1 MKIFHIR
8 NHFGLYKNIMP
19 QESSSQSILAD
30 NYGKPLSEKWSVS
43 QFEWNVEDGSVERD
57 IFLYLG
63 YILVCNVK
71 AKSAIQLKMQSD
83 GIEFLQIDVEGK
95 PLYFVNVLSMAN
107 GALNLHRSKVEYFKN
122 KTTIKNV
129 REYAFNADFNYTP
142 LFTISE
148 IAAGLFA
155 TDVFKDV
162 VERNNLNGLDFKECK
177 IVKDGFLKS
186 IFK

>member
-1 MKIFHIR
+1 MKIYNLNNIYDCFKGIR
-8 NHFGLYKNIMP
+8 PTDCSFL
-19 QESSSQSILAD
+19 QLLED
-30 NYGKPLSEKWSVS
+30 NYGHPMGSGWSIPHFVWDT
-43 QFEWNVEDGSVERD
+43 ETCDVERD
-57 IFLYLG
+57 IYLYLG

-71 AKSAIQLKMQSD
+71 AKSAIQQKTKSD
-83 GIEFLQIDVEGK
+83 GIEFLQIDVEGQ
-95 PLYFVNVLSMAN
+95 PFYFINVLSVAN
-107 GALNLHRSKVEYFKN
+107 GALNLHRSKVDYFKD
-122 KTTIKNV
+122 KTTIKNI
-129 REYAFNADFNYTP
+129 RGYAFNADFNYTP
-142 LFTISE
+142 LFTIPE

>member
-1 MKIFHIR
+1 MKIYHVK

-19 QESSSQSILAD
+19 QESSSQNILVD
-30 NYGKPLSEKWSVS
+30 NYGKPLSEKWSAS
-43 QFEWNVEDGSVERD
+43 QFEWNVEDGTVERD

-71 AKSAIQLKMQSD
+71 AKSAIQQMQSG

-95 PLYFVNVLSMAN
+95 PLYFINVLSMAN

-142 LFTISE
+142 LFTIPE

-162 VERNNLNGLDFKECK
+162 VERNSLNGLDFEECK
-177 IVKDGFLKS
+177 IVKDSFLKS

>member
-1 MKIFHIR
+1 MKIYHVK

-19 QESSSQSILAD
+19 LESSSQNILVD
-30 NYGKPLSEKWSVS
+30 NYGKPLSEKWSAS
-43 QFEWNVEDGSVERD
+43 QFEWNVEDGTVERD

-71 AKSAIQLKMQSD
+71 AKSAIQQMQSG

-95 PLYFVNVLSMAN
+95 PLYFINVLSMAN

-142 LFTISE
+142 LFTIPE

-155 TDVFKDV
+155 TDIFMNV
-162 VERNNLNGLDFKECK
+162 VEKNNLNGLDFKECK
-177 IVKDGFLKS
+177 IVKDSFLKS